1 MQTFYALNKV
11 YLEYFPPLLVFL
23 TGIGVAAWAWWAKQ
37 KSASIGDNALSSVSG
52 GYKFLSDSQQSR
64 ITQQDKLVNELE
76 TQLEAS
82 HTEISRLRDLIES
95 MRAVKSINDATT
107 LRSLSA
113 DG

>member
-1 MQTFYALNKV
+1 MQTFYALYKG
-11 YLEYFPPLLVFL
+11 YLDLIPPFMVFL
-23 TGIGVAAWAWWAKQ
+23 TGVGVAAWAWWAKQ
-37 KSASIGDNALSSVSG
+37 RSATIGDNALSSVSG

-64 ITQQDKLVNELE
+64 ITQQDKLVTELE
-76 TQLEAS
+76 SQLESA
-82 HTEISRLRDLIES
+82 HIEISRLRDLIES